1 MIFRICFC
9 FSVWCCAYLWL
20 SPALAQTAPTVLT
33 FRQTLDRVRTN
44 SPALRVERLN
54 IDATRANEITAN
66 LRANPVLNNQT
77 LIQVN
82 SSYFPEGAGLVNR
95 RNRQFWLQA
104 TKEFDIYNKRGFRTQ
119 LAQAN
124 TRLAERSVAETERN
138 LLFDAANRWLDTQYA
153 RVQFDLLQRAKLNVD
168 SLVEINKIRLKDLA
182 ITTTDLT
189 RTQLLADQYELQIAT
204 ARQEA
209 INRLAELR
217 LVLATTDS
225 LTVSPTDAVIAPLGG
240 LDSLLRQAEQNRTD
254 VRAAQANLE
263 AARRNVALQQVLA
276 RPRNEAGLIWNPQNA
291 VPYLGIFLTLEVPFY
306 NRNQGNIQQ
315 SKVLQEQAVQVI
327 DLTQLRVRSEVRLAW
342 NSFETSR
349 QNLIRY
355 GQILRQSDQ
364 VLNTIRYAYLRGATT
379 LIDYLEAQRFWFDT
393 QTAYNQ
399 AVYQNRQNYIR
410 LLFATGNL

>member
-1 MIFRICFC
+1 MILRIRIFC
-9 FSVWCCAYLWL
+9 FNFCFAAMSIGPAWAQPGL
-20 SPALAQTAPTVLT
+20 SSLT
-33 FRQTLDRVRTN
+33 LRQTLDRVRVS

-54 IDATRANEITAN
+54 IEATRADEITAN

-77 LIQVN
+77 LFQIN
-82 SSYFPEGAGLVNR
+82 SGYFPEGAGLVNR

-124 TRLAERSVAETERN
+124 TRLAERNVAEIERN
-138 LLFDAANRWLDTQYA
+138 LLFDAANRWLDAQYA

-168 SLVEINKIRLKDLA
+168 SLVSINKIRLKDLA
-182 ITTTDLT
+182 ITTNDLT
-189 RTQLLADQYELQIAT
+189 RTQLLADQYDLQITT

-209 INRLAELR
+209 INRLTELR
-217 LVLATTDS
+217 LVLAATDS
-225 LTVSPTDAVIAPLGG
+225 LTVSPDDAVITPLGS
-240 LDSLLRQAEQNRTD
+240 LDSLLQQADQNRTD

-291 VPYLGIFLTLEVPFY
+291 VPYLGVYLTLELPVY

-315 SKVLQEQAVQVI
+315 SRVLQEQAGQVI
-327 DLTQLRVRSEVRLAW
+327 SLTQLRVQSETRLAW

-349 QNLIRY
+349 RNVIRY

-364 VLNTIRYAYLRGATT
+364 VLSTVRYAYLRGATT
-379 LIDYLEAQRFWFDT
+379 LIDYLEAQRSWFDT
-393 QTAYNQ
+393 QTAYAQ

-410 LLFATGNL
+410 LLFATGSL